1 LSSFFKK
8 TSSFFEFLLN
18 LMLAQCLL
26 FHPHHVLVFQAIK
39 IFEKNGKNIDT
50 LRFTP

>member
-1 LSSFFKK
+1 MSFLSSFFKK

-26 FHPHHVLVFQAIK
+26 FHPHHVLVFQPIK
-39 IFEKNGKNIDT
+39 IFGKNGKNY
-50 LRFTP
+50 